1 MPSSAYSFSFTWN
14 QSTLNK
20 LRKNAMARLLK
31 LGYKINNDAKSNAP
45 YLTGALVNSI
55 RVDASESD
63 VVYILAGGNA
73 FGKSVPY
80 ARRREYENKAHP
92 NTRYYMRNAFQDGV
106 RNFKEEF
113 RNLI

>member
-1 MPSSAYSFSFTWN
+1 MSNMTYTFTWN
-14 QSTLNK
+14 QSTLDK
-20 LRKNAMARLLK
+20 LRKNAMARLVK
-31 LGYKINNDAKSNAP
+31 LGLQINNKAKSNAP

-55 RVDASESD
+55 RVDDSASET
-63 VVYILAGGNA
+63 VYVIAGGNA

-80 ARRREYENKAHP
+80 ARRREYENRAHP

-106 RNFKEEF
+106 RNFKAEF